1 MATDPSEYEKA
12 MPIGAAHMAKI
23 ERTVDRTRASHAG
36 NPWRPHP
43 RASEVPEARWIE
55 PLKRWSA
62 VSTLVMMASRP
73 GNTADDW
80 RGMTAVHTSE
90 AVRGERER
98 RWRVRC
104 VTCCAGEVR
113 SR

>member
-43 RASEVPEARWIE
+43 PSV
-55 PLKRWSA
+55 
-62 VSTLVMMASRP
+62 
-73 GNTADDW
+73 
-80 RGMTAVHTSE
+80 
-90 AVRGERER
+90 
-98 RWRVRC
+98 
-104 VTCCAGEVR
+104 
-113 SR
+113 